1 MMFDIENDRYVDGS
15 KTVVDQSMLA
25 HALKGLSDTE
35 LDQLEDE
42 LNFASFAGLPSPR
55 ILALLDQ
62 MIELDSDWKAQLARQ
77 MRDAA

>member
-1 MMFDIENDRYVDGS
+1 MFKTENDRHVDG
-15 KTVVDQSMLA
+15 TNAVVDHSILSRM
-25 HALKGLSDTE
+25 LKGLSDAE
-35 LDQLEDE
+35 LEQLEDE

-62 MIELDSDWKAQLARQ
+62 MIELDDAWKAQLQRQ

>member
-1 MMFDIENDRYVDGS
+1 MFKTENDRHVDGANA
-15 KTVVDQSMLA
+15 VVDHSILSRM
-25 HALKGLSDTE
+25 LKGLSDAE
-35 LDQLEDE
+35 LEQLEDE

-62 MIELDSDWKAQLARQ
+62 MIELDDAWKAQLQRQ